1 MRIVF
6 LVFWIGIF
14 VVPVMAEQKPPQN
27 AANIYRKAFELYQT
41 EGQKWTQEVLDE
53 LEAKKKSR
61 TSESEPNLQDF
72 RMHVAELRER
82 TAWQIEEKITD
93 FASGYGQLDREI
105 EEYVSSHRDVIN
117 LVWQAAAIPECNW
130 DLNSRDPYDPVYI
143 TELSRKN
150 TALRDLHYLVVA
162 DIRIEEEKGNS
173 VHAIHQ
179 TIEFFKIACHVGNQE
194 VIDFL
199 TAMGF
204 VSKNMSCLQRQ
215 LGRISPDPQLLGWL
229 SERLDQ
235 ENKRIPSLKDCLQNE
250 NISFNKEAFKDLF
263 KLYDPNSTFTVSDE
277 YLNRSRLYHDAFRKR
292 LIHAVFLSYPQAIVQ
307 LEKLYAGL
315 QRDTGDI
322 WKGPDRKT
330 LDLDK
335 AYQSDA
341 LLTQVAEGN
350 RIQVFKI
357 SVTTQNQ
364 FNALCTAVK
373 VYLAYARA
381 GQLPDKLPAGCP
393 ADLFTTKPFA
403 YETTSD
409 GFMLRSAGKSSAPDD
424 DFKYEYK
431 LTK

>member
-1 MRIVF
+1 MRNIF
-6 LVFWIGIF
+6 LILWIGIF
-14 VVPVMAEQKPPQN
+14 VVPAMAEQKPPLN
-27 AANIYRKAFELYQT
+27 AADIYKKAFELYQT
-41 EGQKWTQEVLDE
+41 EGQKWTQEVLDK
-53 LEAKKKSR
+53 LEAKKQSR
-61 TSESEPNLQDF
+61 TSGSEPNLQDF
-72 RMHVAELRER
+72 RMHVAELRGR
-82 TAWQIEEKITD
+82 AAWQMEEKISD
-93 FASGYGQLDREI
+93 FADGYGQLDKEI
-105 EEYVSSHRDVIN
+105 EEYVSSHLDVIN

-130 DLNSRDPYDPVYI
+130 DLNSNDPYGPVYI

-150 TALRDLHYLVVA
+150 TSLRNLHNLVMA
-162 DIRIEEEKGNS
+162 DIRIEEEKGNCIR
-173 VHAIHQ
+173 AIHQ
-179 TIEFFKIACHVGNQE
+179 TVELFKIACHVGNQE

-199 TAMGF
+199 TAMGI
-204 VSKNMSCLQRQ
+204 VSKNVSCLQRQ

-229 SERLDQ
+229 NERLDQ
-235 ENKRIPSLKDCLQNE
+235 ENNRIPSLKDCLQNE
-250 NISFNKEAFKDLF
+250 NISFTKEAFKDLF
-263 KLYDPNSTFTVSDE
+263 KLYDPNTTFTVSDE

-292 LIHAVFLSYPQAIVQ
+292 LIHAVSLPYPQAIVE
-307 LEKLYAGL
+307 LEKLYADL

-335 AYQSDA
+335 AYQCNA
-341 LLTQVAEGN
+341 LLTQIAEGN

-373 VYLAYARA
+373 VYQATARA

-393 ADLFTTKPFA
+393 ADLFAMTPFA

-409 GFMLRSAGKSSAPDD
+409 GFILRSAGKSSAPDD

-431 LTK
+431 LAK